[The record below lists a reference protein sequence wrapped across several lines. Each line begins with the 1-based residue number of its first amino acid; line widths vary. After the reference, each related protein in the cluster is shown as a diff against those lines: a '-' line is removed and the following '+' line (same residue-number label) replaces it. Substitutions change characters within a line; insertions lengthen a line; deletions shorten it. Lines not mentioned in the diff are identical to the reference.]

1 MPKPA
6 APATREPESKRLF
19 RTAAIDRAALKDDT
33 RELPLAFAS
42 EEPVERWDWRTG
54 KTYFEILDHSSEK
67 SADLSRLNGSG
78 QLLLEHDRRQKLGGV
93 VKGSAKVDADKK
105 SRAIVKFSRSALAEQ
120 EYQDIKDGIPRNVS
134 FGYETLGML
143 KSEVRDGVEYRTYAW
158 CAYEISLVTIEADT
172 TVGIGRAHEAAPPVD
187 DPALPDV
194 ETIAEKLTAEQR
206 MKLSTILRAPA
217 ETPVSTPAP
226 DESKIR
232 STAISELRKRA
243 AAIKKS
249 CDEFIKDH
257 GAKNGGKLAEELRAF
272 ADECLYGRKAD
283 GTEVEVRSIEDF
295 QRQAMEKILK
305 AEPVKPVTM
314 RTLGFDEREARSYSL
329 VRAIQD
335 CIQRDDTIPHPD
347 TVEGEAH
354 LRMKKL
360 NMPFGTK
367 GFLVPADAQVNPR
380 SLSLGERARFQRD
393 LIATNFGTGGALVPT
408 DFTPTVID
416 VLRNKMVTA
425 QLGITILAGLSGNVV
440 LPRQTA
446 TATAYSVAETAA
458 LTLSTQALDQVALTP
473 HRVGAWNNYS
483 KQLLLQ
489 SAIDVEN
496 FVRNDLMQV
505 IALDWDRLLLNGQGA
520 NAEPLGVMNTPGIGF
535 IHFGAAATFA
545 KLVAMETAI
554 AIMNAP
560 AEGRAYVTT
569 SGAKGVLKSAAK
581 LLTGATTV
589 AATALWEN
597 DMINGYRAIDSQQ
610 IPNNQMLF
618 GAWPN
623 LIHGIY
629 GGLDVVIDPYT
640 LATQAEVR
648 IVMNTWGD
656 CLLRYPQVFCVSDDS
671 AAQ

>member
-1 MPKPA
+1 
-6 APATREPESKRLF
+6 
-19 RTAAIDRAALKDDT
+19 
-33 RELPLAFAS
+33 
-42 EEPVERWDWRTG
+42 
-54 KTYFEILDHSSEK
+54 
-67 SADLSRLNGSG
+67 
-78 QLLLEHDRRQKLGGV
+78 
-93 VKGSAKVDADKK
+93 
-105 SRAIVKFSRSALAEQ
+105 
-120 EYQDIKDGIPRNVS
+120 
-134 FGYETLGML
+134 
-143 KSEVRDGVEYRTYAW
+143 
-158 CAYEISLVTIEADT
+158 
-172 TVGIGRAHEAAPPVD
+172 
-187 DPALPDV
+187 
-194 ETIAEKLTAEQR
+194 

-217 ETPVSTPAP
+217 DAPATPPTV

-232 STAISELRKRA
+232 SNAISDLRKRA
-243 AAIKKS
+243 NEIKLT
-249 CDEFIKDH
+249 CDAFIKDH

-283 GTEVEVRSIEDF
+283 GTEVEVRSVEDF
-295 QRQAMEKILK
+295 QRMAMEKIIK

-314 RTLGFDEREARSYSL
+314 RSLGFDEREASSYSL
-329 VRAIQD
+329 VRAIQN
-335 CIQRDDTIPHPD
+335 CIEREAVIPDPD

-354 LRMKKL
+354 VRMKKL
-360 NMPFGTK
+360 SMPFATK
-367 GFLVPADAQVNPR
+367 GFLVPSDARISPR
-380 SLSLGERARFQRD
+380 SLGLGERARFQRD
-393 LIATNFGTGGALVPT
+393 LIATNFNTGGALVPT
-408 DFTPTVID
+408 DLMPTVIE
-416 VLRNKMVTA
+416 VLRNKMVTSR
-425 QLGITILAGLSGNVV
+425 LGITVIAGLSGNVV
-440 LPRQTA
+440 IPRQTA

-489 SAIDVEN
+489 SAVDVEN

-505 IALDWDRLLLNGQGA
+505 IALNWDRLLLNGQGA
-520 NAEPLGVMNTPGIGF
+520 NSEPLGVMNTPGIGF

-554 AIMNAP
+554 AVQNAP
-560 AEGRAYVTT
+560 SEGRAYVTT
-569 SGAKGVLKSAAK
+569 SQAKGVLKSAAK

-597 DMINGYRAIDSQQ
+597 DMINGYPAIDSQQ

-623 LIHGIY
+623 LIQGIY
-629 GGLDVVIDPYT
+629 GGLDVVIDPYS
-640 LATQAEVR
+640 LATQAEVK

>member
-67 SADLSRLNGSG
+67 SADLTRLNGSG

-134 FGYETLGML
+134 FGYETLGMI
-143 KSEVRDGVEYRTYAW
+143 KSEVRDGIEYRTYAW

-172 TVGIGRAHEAAPPVD
+172 TVGIGRSHETAPPVD
-187 DPALPDV
+187 DSALPDV

-217 ETPVSTPAP
+217 DTTATPPAL
-226 DESKIR
+226 DENQIR
-232 STAISELRKRA
+232 SKALGDHKKLAKEIRA
-243 AAIKKS
+243 A
-249 CDEFIKDH
+249 CDAFIKDH
-257 GAKNGGKLAEELRAF
+257 GAKNGGKLAEQLRTF
-272 ADECLYGRKAD
+272 ADECLEG
-283 GTEVEVRSIEDF
+283 ENPVSIQDF

-305 AEPVKPVTM
+305 AEPVKPITM
-314 RTLGFDEREARSYSL
+314 RSLGFDEREARSYSL

-393 LIATNFGTGGALVPT
+393 LIATNFGAGGALVPT

-425 QLGITILAGLSGNVV
+425 QLGITHLAGLSGNVV

-520 NAEPLGVMNTPGIGF
+520 NSEPLGVMNTPGIGF